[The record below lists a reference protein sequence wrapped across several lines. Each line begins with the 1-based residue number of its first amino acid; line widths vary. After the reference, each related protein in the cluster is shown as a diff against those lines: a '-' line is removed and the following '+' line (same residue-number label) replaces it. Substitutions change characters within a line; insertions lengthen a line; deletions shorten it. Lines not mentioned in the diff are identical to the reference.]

1 MGSGA
6 DAAIEAADVVF
17 MTSSVD
23 AIPEAVDIARRTGKI
38 AMQNVVFA
46 LVIKFLTML
55 LGFMGYA
62 NMWMAV
68 FADTGVAMLCVLNSV
83 RVLYMKKHV

>member
-1 MGSGA
+1 
-6 DAAIEAADVVF
+6 VVF